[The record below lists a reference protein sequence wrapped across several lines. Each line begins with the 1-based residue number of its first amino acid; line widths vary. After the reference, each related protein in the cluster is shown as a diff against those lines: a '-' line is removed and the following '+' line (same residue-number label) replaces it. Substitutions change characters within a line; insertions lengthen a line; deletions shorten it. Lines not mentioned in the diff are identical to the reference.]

1 MNPIISI
8 IIPVYN
14 AEKDLLHALK
24 SVSEQTYRP
33 IEVCAINDC
42 STDQSARILADFA
55 QKCSDICVK
64 ISTHTSNRG
73 VAAARNTGLSLATG
87 KYIYYVDADDTLE
100 PNALELLVKEAED
113 NNLDIIGHDWILE
126 FEKNG
131 RYMRQRDFSTPHEAV
146 ENLMYGVMRWNLW
159 LFMTKRSLYTENG
172 IRFTEGMNMGEDMM
186 VTIKLFL
193 CAHKVGLLHQ
203 GLYHYRQCNEQS
215 LTKVYSQHHIE
226 QVTANVKEVEHFV
239 NTYAPSYT
247 PIINHLKL
255 NIKLPLIISDNK
267 EKFQLWRS
275 WFIEAND
282 VIWNNKYLPLRTR
295 IVQWLA
301 AKNQYWAVW
310 LYYKVI
316 YKFVYG
322 ILYK

>member
-1 MNPIISI
+1 
-8 IIPVYN
+8 
-14 AEKDLLHALK
+14 
-24 SVSEQTYRP
+24 
-33 IEVCAINDC
+33 
-42 STDQSARILADFA
+42 
-55 QKCSDICVK
+55 
-64 ISTHTSNRG
+64 
-73 VAAARNTGLSLATG
+73 
-87 KYIYYVDADDTLE
+87 
-100 PNALELLVKEAED
+100 
-113 NNLDIIGHDWILE
+113 
-126 FEKNG
+126 
-131 RYMRQRDFSTPHEAV
+131 
-146 ENLMYGVMRWNLW
+146 
-159 LFMTKRSLYTENG
+159 
-172 IRFTEGMNMGEDMM
+172 MGEDMM

-193 CAHKVGLLHQ
+193 YAHKVGLLHQ

-226 QVTANVKEVEHFV
+226 QVTANIQEVECFV
-239 NTYAPSYT
+239 NTHAPSYT

-255 NIKLPLIISDNK
+255 NIKLPLLISDNK

>member
-1 MNPIISI
+1 MNPIVSI

-14 AEKDLLHALK
+14 AEKELPHALK
-24 SVSEQTYRP
+24 SVNEQTYRP

-55 QKCSDICVK
+55 QKSSDICVK
-64 ISTHTSNRG
+64 ISTHTTNRG

-87 KYIYYVDADDTLE
+87 KYIYYVDADDALE
-100 PNALELLVKEAED
+100 PNALERLVEKAED

-159 LFMTKRSLYTENG
+159 LFMTKRSLYTENN
-172 IRFTEGMNMGEDMM
+172 ILFSEGMNMGEDMM

-193 CAHKVGLLHQ
+193 SADKVGLLHQ

-215 LTKVYSQHHIE
+215 LTKVYSKKHIE
-226 QVTANVKEVEHFV
+226 QVTANVNEVEHYIKV
-239 NTYAPSYT
+239 HEPSHS
-247 PIINHLKL
+247 PLINHLKL
-255 NIKLPLIISDNK
+255 NIKLPLLISDDK
-267 EKFQLWRS
+267 EKYQQWRS
-275 WFIEAND
+275 WFPEAND
-282 VIWNNKYLPLRTR
+282 VILDNKHQPFRTR
-295 IVQWLA
+295 LVQWLA
-301 AKNQYWAVW
+301 AQNLYWAVW
-310 LYYKVI
+310 LYYKVV